1 MTRKK
6 STRETATT
14 LHDEQDPAGWI
25 REPAPEIIRDQ
36 DDAEMDEVFSD
47 FPQNEACIQLF
58 RVNAQ
63 GGRPMFLEQLSP
75 AMFSLAYVTERYGGG
90 RYQAKGRY
98 KDGSK
103 VRMPFE
109 IEGEPFP
116 VRRIL
121 PGHNA
126 PPSPLEPVTPRQGA
140 PSLEYL
146 TPPGGDLQ
154 TVLLGLMKN
163 LIQEMRGSETQMLE
177 KMKLYKELFAPP
189 QQKDAPLDQALSML
203 KQGIELG
210 SSSGGGEGPNL
221 WLLALDKLKE
231 PLTKI
236 VDTIQVA
243 VTQPRPIAVNPAS
256 APAPAAVPVAP
267 VTQQEDDMLMLLKM
281 VLPSLVNGAAKN
293 ADPLVYVDFLLDQ
306 VPESAYPKLQEWL
319 ERPDCLDKL
328 AAIEPGIRFQQ
339 EWWVALRGQLIAA
352 LRGDDGA
359 GSIQSEPSGIPST
372 GGTTDLQDPA

>member
-1 MTRKK
+1 MGRKK

-14 LHDEQDPAGWI
+14 AHDEADPATWM
-25 REPAPEIIRDQ
+25 REPSPEMIRDQ
-36 DDAEMDEVFSD
+36 DDAELDEVFSD

-116 VRRIL
+116 VKRVL
-121 PGHNA
+121 PGSMN
-126 PPSPLEPVTPRQGA
+126 PLEPARPRESA
-140 PSLEYL
+140 PALEYM
-146 TPPGGDLQ
+146 PQPGGDFQ
-154 TVLLGLMKN
+154 TALLGMMKT
-163 LIQEMRGSETQMLE
+163 LLQEVRGSETQMLE
-177 KMKLYKELFAPP
+177 KMKLYKELFAPAP
-189 QQKDAPLDQALSML
+189 QKEAPLDQALSML

-243 VTQPRPIAVNPAS
+243 VTSPRPIAVNPAVPT
-256 APAPAAVPVAP
+256 PAGVAP
-267 VTQQEDDMLMLLKM
+267 SVTQQEDDMLILLKM
-281 VLPSLVNGAAKN
+281 VLPSLINGAAKN

-306 VPESAYPKLQEWL
+306 VPESMYPKLLEWL
-319 ERPDCLDKL
+319 ERPDCLDRL
-328 AAIEPGIRFQQ
+328 ASIEPGIRFQRD
-339 EWWVALRGQLIAA
+339 WWISLRGQLIAA
-352 LRGDDGA
+352 LRGDNGVSA
-359 GSIQSEPSGIPST
+359 LQPEPVGVAPT
-372 GGTTDLQDPA
+372 GGTADLPNPT